1 MPGRRGMDVP
11 IGALG
16 SLLCIAALARPA
28 AAQPTEVRAL
38 SAEPDFRQVSLHW
51 LYPRMASDVFAFR
64 VDYCELQAWGVNRCR
79 AKMVDAPPRPA
90 VTSARA
96 ALRDGEE
103 LSEYGAVVTG
113 LRMATNYTFS
123 VTPVEGRLQSLQHL
137 PAYARNRHAR
147 TIMAPTKGFSAR
159 ATLCLPDVSEV
170 EVHTG
175 PHFSG
180 RIAVEANEQEAAP
193 PPPPWRR
200 EAPEQEPRGLSG
212 LGARPVDEPCA
223 VAGDASSPRESYTL
237 RIDHRRCGSHVNRST
252 VATFILVQEN
262 LPILTHSTRRFL
274 VLCTF
279 QPDAL
284 IVRAGI
290 SLPTVHGEHRNREDL
305 AESAH
310 GNQLGGGGRGGVAT
324 GVGAG
329 PAEVMAYQ
337 LQGEEDLKGDALGL
351 ASGGNGVPS
360 GRQQRRH
367 AGRALGLGLSPDSAE
382 RGSPDETRE
391 VQLVLT
397 SVLLVVGVVLCAI
410 TAWWFA
416 PRRKRTRSIADDAL
430 TDDSA
435 SVYQNYENS
444 LRDSDCSSLGTVGTV
459 NSSILSSLSRH
470 HWATAALAAD
480 LGADASAR
488 EKAATKAATKATS
501 FPDDEFGEVWGGGHP
516 EVEAPPSSLVFA
528 IRLPNA
534 AGAPPV
540 LPRLTAP
547 VVVPSDKKLP
557 TPPADSS
564 SSSACSV
571 SIGGPESLSSQ
582 SDA

>member
-1 MPGRRGMDVP
+1 M
-11 IGALG
+11 
-16 SLLCIAALARPA
+16 
-28 AAQPTEVRAL
+28 

-137 PAYARNRHAR
+137 PPYARNRHAR

-200 EAPEQEPRGLSG
+200 EAPGLAPGPEEPRGLSG

-382 RGSPDETRE
+382 RGS
-391 VQLVLT
+391 
-397 SVLLVVGVVLCAI
+397 
-410 TAWWFA
+410 
-416 PRRKRTRSIADDAL
+416 IADDAL

-534 AGAPPV
+534 AGVPPV

-557 TPPADSS
+557 TPPVDSS

>member
-1 MPGRRGMDVP
+1 
-11 IGALG
+11 
-16 SLLCIAALARPA
+16 
-28 AAQPTEVRAL
+28 
-38 SAEPDFRQVSLHW
+38 
-51 LYPRMASDVFAFR
+51 
-64 VDYCELQAWGVNRCR
+64 
-79 AKMVDAPPRPA
+79 MVDAPPRPA
-90 VTSARA
+90 VTSA
-96 ALRDGEE
+96 ALPDREE

-123 VTPVEGRLQSLQHL
+123 VAPVEGRLQSLQHL
-137 PAYARNRHAR
+137 PAYARNRNAR

-200 EAPEQEPRGLSG
+200 AAVPGAVPGAVPDESLGRGLSG
-212 LGARPVDEPCA
+212 QGTRPVDEPCA

-305 AESAH
+305 AEPAH
-310 GNQLGGGGRGGVAT
+310 GNQLGGGGGGGGGRSAGGGGGVAT
-324 GVGAG
+324 GVEAG

-337 LQGEEDLKGDALGL
+337 LQQEQVEDDALAM

-360 GRQQRRH
+360 GSSGSSGRQQRRH
-367 AGRALGLGLSPDSAE
+367 AARALGLGLDPDSAPG
-382 RGSPDETRE
+382 GSQDEARE
-391 VQLVLT
+391 VQMVLT
-397 SVLLVVGVVLCAI
+397 SVLLVVGVVLSAI

-430 TDDSA
+430 TEDSA

-444 LRDSDCSSLGTVGTV
+444 LRDSDCSSSSSSLGSSTVGTV

-470 HWATAALAAD
+470 HWAAAALSLDLDRDLEKKGPPAAD
-480 LGADASAR
+480 VDA
-488 EKAATKAATKATS
+488 KPAAS
-501 FPDDEFGEVWGGGHP
+501 LDVPGGEDEFGEVPPARSRPRRPGHL
-516 EVEAPPSSLVFA
+516 EAAPPPPSSLVFT
-528 IRLPNA
+528 IRLPDA
-534 AGAPPV
+534 SGAVPV

-547 VVVPSDKKLP
+547 VVVPSDNKSAAAALGG
-557 TPPADSS
+557 DD
-564 SSSACSV
+564 SSACSSSVV
-571 SIGGPESLSSQ
+571 SLGLGGPGPESLSSQ